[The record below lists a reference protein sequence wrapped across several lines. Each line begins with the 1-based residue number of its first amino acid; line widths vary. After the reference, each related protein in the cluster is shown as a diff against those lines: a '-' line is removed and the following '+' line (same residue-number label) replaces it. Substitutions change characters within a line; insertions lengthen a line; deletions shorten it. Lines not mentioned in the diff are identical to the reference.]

1 MTDKH
6 DEQAEKLLPCKYP
19 SSCANV
25 PGHIQA
31 CPRQFAKA
39 IAAKLR
45 EMDAEIE
52 RLKAELGAKSVE
64 PVFDPKLTAWFSLH
78 SRDPKIN
85 EKQNC
90 AEWMKD
96 TTARIAK
103 SVTEKDDLLFAS
115 SVALI
120 IGRSA
125 EMVRKYERQGKLP
138 AIKTADGTRLFR
150 RADVEKFLKKKN
162 AEGV

>member
-45 EMDAEIE
+45 EMGNQNE
-52 RLKAELGAKSVE
+52 RLKAQLQAEAKE
-64 PVFDPKLTAWFSLH
+64 H
-78 SRDPKIN
+78 
-85 EKQNC
+85 E
-90 AEWMKD
+90 
-96 TTARIAK
+96 
-103 SVTEKDDLLFAS
+103 
-115 SVALI
+115 
-120 IGRSA
+120 
-125 EMVRKYERQGKLP
+125 
-138 AIKTADGTRLFR
+138 
-150 RADVEKFLKKKN
+150 
-162 AEGV
+162 